1 MANKKLSLPFVCGDK
16 FSADYDMICRR
27 SGFIIQRHN
36 ELRDLE
42 AEMLNDVCHDV
53 DVEPVLQEFT
63 GEVLPRGS
71 TRAPDAGLDIHAR
84 GFWARQGSTFFDVWL
99 CYPNVEPYKDL
110 TPQQVYRQHE
120 NEKKR
125 QYSTSVLKV
134 EQAF

>member
-1 MANKKLSLPFVCGDK
+1 MHKCASSWLTVIPLKDLDYTLSKREFRDK
-16 FSADYDMICRR
+16 FHWRYDWQIKKYPFHSSVGISSVLTYDMICRR

-36 ELRDLE
+36 QLRDLE

-84 GFWARQGSTFFDVWL
+84 GF
-99 CYPNVEPYKDL
+99 
-110 TPQQVYRQHE
+110 
-120 NEKKR
+120 
-125 QYSTSVLKV
+125 
-134 EQAF
+134 